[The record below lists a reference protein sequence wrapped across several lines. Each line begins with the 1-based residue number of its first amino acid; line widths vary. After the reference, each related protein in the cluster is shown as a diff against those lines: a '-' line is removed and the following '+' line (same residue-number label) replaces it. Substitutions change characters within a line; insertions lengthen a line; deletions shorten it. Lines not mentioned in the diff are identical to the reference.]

1 MADGTRVGV
10 LLLQLGTPAAPT
22 PAALRTYLREFLS
35 DRRVIDLPRAVWLPI
50 LMGIVLRTRPRASA
64 LLYQKIWTPEGSPLA
79 VTTDKQARLLDAR
92 LRAAGLDVRVL
103 PAMRYGEPSI
113 ASALSSF
120 AADGIDRLLAFP
132 MYPQYAG
139 ATTGSS
145 LEKLF
150 ALTQTA
156 RVVPSIRVVP
166 PYYADARYIDALATV
181 TRESVAALAD
191 PPEQCLL
198 SFHGL
203 PARYATEGDPYP
215 VHCQTSARLLEE
227 ALGWRATKFVT
238 TFQSRFGREE
248 WLQPYRPH
256 AGRHGPR
263 RHAGRR
269 RVSGFHGR
277 LPRNARG
284 NRPARRRAI
293 PRGRRSLVPPHSLPE
308 RSPRLDRRDD
318 RDRVPGTGG
327 LVGGQICFPQIDDF
341 GGQVSRFGGQ
351 TETCPPIASICGKQ
365 I

>member
-50 LMGIVLRTRPRASA
+50 LLGIVLRTRPRASA
-64 LLYQKIWTPEGSPLA
+64 RLYQKIWTPEGSPLA
-79 VTTDKQARLLDAR
+79 VTTARQAQLLEAR
-92 LRAAGLDVRVL
+92 LRAAGQDVRVL

-113 ASALSSF
+113 AQALSAF

-145 LEKLF
+145 LERVF

-166 PYYADARYIDALATV
+166 PYFADAHYINALATV

-191 PPEQCLL
+191 PPERCLL

-203 PARYATEGDPYP
+203 PARFATEGDPYP
-215 VHCQTSARLLEE
+215 VHCKETARLLEH
-227 ALGWRATKFVT
+227 ALNWPATKCMT

-248 WLQPYRPH
+248 WLQPYTDRVLEEMGR
-256 AGRHGPR
+256 AGTRVAVACPGFTADCLETLEEIGIRAKDQFLAHGGE
-263 RHAGRR
+263 A
-269 RVSGFHGR
+269 
-277 LPRNARG
+277 LT
-284 NRPARRRAI
+284 
-293 PRGRRSLVPPHSLPE
+293 LVPSLNAHPSWVRGLTQMLRQL
-308 RSPRLDRRDD
+308 RSDESE
-318 RDRVPGTGG
+318 TG
-327 LVGGQICFPQIDDF
+327 
-341 GGQVSRFGGQ
+341 
-351 TETCPPIASICGKQ
+351 AAA
-365 I
+365 

>member
-1 MADGTRVGV
+1 MADGSRVGV

-22 PAALRTYLREFLS
+22 PAALRPYLREFLS
-35 DRRVIDLPRAVWLPI
+35 DRRVVDLPRAVWLPI

-64 LLYQKIWTPEGSPLA
+64 LLYKKIWTPEGSPLA
-79 VTTDKQARLLDAR
+79 VTTDRQARLLEAR
-92 LRAAGLDVRVL
+92 LQAADLDVRVL

-166 PYYADARYIDALATV
+166 PYFADAHYINALAAV
-181 TRESVAALAD
+181 TRESIAALPDA
-191 PPEQCLL
+191 PEECLF

-203 PARYATEGDPYP
+203 PARFAAEGDPYP
-215 VHCQTSARLLEE
+215 VHCKETARLLAE
-227 ALGWRATKFVT
+227 ALDWRATKFVT

-248 WLQPYRPH
+248 WLQPYTDRTLEDMGR
-256 AGRHGPR
+256 AGTRVAVACPGFTADCLETLEEIGLRGAEQYHE
-263 RHAGRR
+263 AGGR
-269 RVSGFHGR
+269 SFHR
-277 LPRNARG
+277 IPCLNDHPAWIDAMTAI
-284 NRPARRRAI
+284 ARRELS
-293 PRGRRSLVPPHSLPE
+293 GW
-308 RSPRLDRRDD
+308 
-318 RDRVPGTGG
+318 
-327 LVGGQICFPQIDDF
+327 
-341 GGQVSRFGGQ
+341 
-351 TETCPPIASICGKQ
+351 
-365 I
+365 

>member
-1 MADGTRVGV
+1 MLNAAKPARMADGTRVGV

-22 PAALRTYLREFLS
+22 PAALRPYLREFLS

-166 PYYADARYIDALATV
+166 PYYADAHYIDALATV

-198 SFHGL
+198 SFHELDPDL
-203 PARYATEGDPYP
+203 PLYHLTSMSERVKGSLAR
-215 VHCQTSARLLEE
+215 QRFLMLLLSVFAGVAMVLAAIGIYSVMAYLVSQGTREIGIRI
-227 ALGWRATKFVT
+227 ALGAT
-238 TFQSRFGREE
+238 
-248 WLQPYRPH
+248 
-256 AGRHGPR
+256 
-263 RHAGRR
+263 
-269 RVSGFHGR
+269 
-277 LPRNARG
+277 
-284 NRPARRRAI
+284 
-293 PRGRRSLVPPHSLPE
+293 PRGILGLMLRQGATVVAAGLGAGLLGAAALAGLVRSLLFEVRGTDPITFLAVAGSLGAVALLATYIPAQRAARIDPIHSL
-308 RSPRLDRRDD
+308 RND
-318 RDRVPGTGG
+318 
-327 LVGGQICFPQIDDF
+327 
-341 GGQVSRFGGQ
+341 
-351 TETCPPIASICGKQ
+351 
-365 I
+365 